1 MEIEEEENSIN
12 LSSSSINLENES
24 NLTTTITTSTTNT
37 ETVLELHESQL
48 RGADTELQQPPQFQ
62 TETTV
67 LNRNDAQD
75 FGLGESQ
82 SVSPQP
88 LEVEGGEGEEV
99 AEAAG
104 EGEEAPQEEVKKE
117 VENRDLV
124 PKEER
129 HEDANAGN
137 NKMEKLEGAADVEAK
152 LETFSQE
159 VETVEAEVTEVEEK
173 LEVAENMGK
182 KDVMEEK
189 KEDAGVVDKVALD
202 DVVEE
207 AETIR
212 VKEEKEG
219 EEKTGISGVGGEVEA
234 DEQKEI
240 TDVVEVG
247 KVEKTGVADVAG
259 GMEAVELIEMNE
271 IVEEENV
278 EKMEA
283 NEEEKQPAQQVEM
296 TDIAEEAREDEK
308 NEMTDIAEE
317 AREDER
323 NEMTDIAEETREDER
338 NEMTDIAEET
348 REDERN
354 EMADIEEMKVA
365 EQIETTGVAGGK
377 EQAINEEGEMKETE
391 IIDLAEECDKEEDM
405 KLENVEKE
413 NENEAEDMDEMEG
426 AEEEVE
432 EVGKSGGGGK
442 RKRQKNAKAPSRATS
457 KKKTEEDVCFICFDG
472 GVVLKLTIL
481 PVLIETRLSFAL
493 KVDGIVMTARA
504 ESKFCNGDS
513 KKAYLFMSPGQLMN
527 IKAVVMFPLPCKLIS
542 VSGYIIH
549 VLQLHPFGLF
559 IQFWAGIYVAT
570 VRRMPTICAI
580 HVPFHCA
587 RDALKMLSSYAY
599 EGQVDFDDKSSWEY
613 LFKDYWTDLKE
624 RLSLTPEELA
634 QAKNPWKGSDSH
646 AGKQEL
652 ADELYD
658 ARNGGS
664 GSDSSENAEVTT
676 SKRRKPKKRLK
687 SRAKERDSPGSS
699 SWVGGESADE
709 SVEWASRELL
719 EFVMHVK
726 NGDKSTCS
734 QFDVQALLLEYI
746 KRNKLR
752 DPRRKSQIICDSR
765 LENLFGKPR
774 VGHFEM
780 LKLLESHFLLKD
792 DSQADDLQGSV
803 VDTEAN
809 QLETD
814 GNSDALMRTS
824 KDKRRKSR
832 KKGEGRGL
840 QSNIDDYAAID
851 MHNINLIYL
860 RRSLLEDLIEDKEA
874 FYDKV
879 VGSFVRIRI
888 SGSAQKQDL
897 YRLVQIIG
905 TSKAAEPYRDEC
917 KRLRQSIKCGLI
929 NRLTVGDIQEKA
941 MAIQAVRVQ
950 DLLEAEITRFSHLCD
965 RASDMGHRKEYPLL
979 LKFYQQLFHLSCFT
993 IRTYDVRECVEKLQL
1008 LKAPEERQRRL
1019 EEIPEIHADP
1029 NMDPSHESDEDE
1041 GETEDKR
1048 QGNSLRPRGS
1058 GFSRRGREQISPR
1071 KGGFASNDT
1080 WGGSRSYSSMNRE
1093 PSRSMTDKGFSN
1105 EGDDF
1110 GAGEAVNENLWG
1122 QGREKPPQQS
1132 QSWEMLKTTSNASQ
1146 ARNSTL
1152 ISESVPRVAPEISP
1166 ATPSTVVTQSTAK
1179 VNEVEKIWHYKDPS
1193 GKNQGPFS
1201 MVQLRKWSNTGYFPA
1216 DLRIWRNTETK
1227 DDSILLTGA
1236 LAGSFQGDPPAVDNS
1251 FPKTQLIQSP
1261 QIAQAAPAPVEVPK
1275 YSTDRWNSGTN
1286 LPSPTPGQTATSL
1299 TKGQVF
1305 ESQWTPTQSQ
1315 PVDSVLRA
1323 NQSSGD
1329 NVELQH
1335 ATVISGTPKM
1345 SHGLSPVTKLETVM
1359 LPSSSNAP
1367 QMHSQSML
1375 TGGSPRALVNSH
1387 LHLAPDTTGA
1397 SVNAAVD
1404 IRSLQNLVHPVTS
1417 GNSLVGT
1424 HGWGAGSLSRPEMN
1438 ASHAAVT
1445 GTGSQAW
1452 ESTQSHNPEANN
1464 LVSMPS
1470 QPSTYGNWSNAP
1482 ASVQNPASFFTTGNP
1497 RGVSPVPGTGTNPW
1511 RAPVPGLSNIQPSAP
1526 SSVAWGMGITENQIA
1541 TPMQGSENQ
1550 NAGSGP
1556 IPGNQNMGWGVSL
1569 PANSN
1574 QGWAAPGQ
1582 VPATGNVNPV
1592 WVAPVQGQA
1601 PGNANPGWGG
1611 APVQGQAPGNANPGW
1626 GGAPGQGQAPGNAFS
1641 GWGPS
1646 GPGSAPSNANPAWV
1660 PPGQGP
1666 PPPGNANTNWPA
1678 PTGNAGTWGSDMNQI
1693 GDRFSSPRERGSH
1706 GGDSGHG
1713 GGKPWNRQ
1721 SSFRGNGDSPR
1732 PSFKG
1737 HRVCKYHEN
1746 GHCKKG
1752 ASCDYLHT

>member
-1 MEIEEEENSIN
+1 METEEKGNSIN
-12 LSSSSINLENES
+12 LSSSSIKLENES
-24 NLTTTITTSTTNT
+24 NLTTTITTATTDT
-37 ETVLELHESQL
+37 ESVPELHESQL
-48 RGADTELQQPPQFQ
+48 NGADTELQQQPQPPQSQ

-67 LNRNDAQD
+67 LDKSDAQD
-75 FGLGESQ
+75 FVLGESQ
-82 SVSPQP
+82 SVS
-88 LEVEGGEGEEV
+88 LHTLVVEGGEGEEV
-99 AEAAG
+99 AEAT
-104 EGEEAPQEEVKKE
+104 EESEEIEAPQEDVEKE

-124 PKEER
+124 AKEER
-129 HEDANAGN
+129 NEDVNGNANAGN
-137 NKMEKLEGAADVEAK
+137 NEMETETGTEGVADVAAK
-152 LETFSQE
+152 LETLSQE
-159 VETVEAEVTEVEEK
+159 VETVEAEVTEVKEK
-173 LEVAENMGK
+173 LEVAENMEK
-182 KDVMEEK
+182 KDAVEEK
-189 KEDAGVVDKVALD
+189 KEDADVVDKVEMD
-202 DVVEE
+202 NVVEE
-207 AETIR
+207 AET
-212 VKEEKEG
+212 VKQKEVTDFVEEGKA
-219 EEKTGISGVGGEVEA
+219 EKTE
-234 DEQKEI
+234 
-240 TDVVEVG
+240 
-247 KVEKTGVADVAG
+247 VADGAG
-259 GMEAVELIEMNE
+259 EMEAVELIEMTE

-283 NEEEKQPAQQVEM
+283 NEEEEKQPAQQVEM
-296 TDIAEEAREDEK
+296 TDIAEETREDEK
-308 NEMTDIAEE
+308 NEMTDI
-317 AREDER
+317 
-323 NEMTDIAEETREDER
+323 
-338 NEMTDIAEET
+338 
-348 REDERN
+348 
-354 EMADIEEMKVA
+354 EEMKVA
-365 EQIETTGVAGGK
+365 EKIETTDVAGGM
-377 EQAINEEGEMKETE
+377 EEVINEEGEMKETE
-391 IIDLAEECDKEEDM
+391 KIDVAEEGDKEEDT
-405 KLENVEKE
+405 KVEMAEK
-413 NENEAEDMDEMEG
+413 ENEAEDMLDEMEGEMKETEMIDVAEEGDKEEDAKVEMAEKENEAEDMLDEMEG

-432 EVGKSGGGGK
+432 KGGTSGGGGK

-472 GVVLKLTIL
+472 GELVLCDRRGCPKAYHPSCVNRDEAFFRAKGRWNCGWHLCSNCEKNAYYMCYTCTFSLCKGCIKDAVIL
-481 PVLIETRLSFAL
+481 CVRGNKGFCETCMKTVMLIERNEQGNKET
-493 KVDGIVMTARA
+493 
-504 ESKFCNGDS
+504 
-513 KKAYLFMSPGQLMN
+513 
-527 IKAVVMFPLPCKLIS
+527 
-542 VSGYIIH
+542 
-549 VLQLHPFGLF
+549 
-559 IQFWAGIYVAT
+559 
-570 VRRMPTICAI
+570 
-580 HVPFHCA
+580 
-587 RDALKMLSSYAY
+587 
-599 EGQVDFDDKSSWEY
+599 GQVDFDDKSSWEF

-658 ARNGGS
+658 VHNGGS
-664 GSDSSENAEVTT
+664 GSGPDSSENAEVTT
-676 SKRRKPKKRLK
+676 SKRRKPKKRLR

-699 SWVGGESADE
+699 SWAGGESADE
-709 SVEWASRELL
+709 SVEWASKELL

-726 NGDKSTCS
+726 NGDKSACS

-752 DPRRKSQIICDSR
+752 DPHRKSQIICDSR

-780 LKLLESHFLLKD
+780 LKLLESHYLLKD

-809 QLETD
+809 QLEAD
-814 GNSDALMRTS
+814 GNSDALMKAS
-824 KDKRRKSR
+824 KDKRRRSR

-860 RRSLLEDLIEDKEA
+860 RRSLLEDLIEDTEA
-874 FYDKV
+874 FYNKV

-905 TSKAAEPYRDEC
+905 TSKAAEPYRVGKKMTNFMLEILNLNKTELVSIDIISNQEFTEDEC

-929 NRLTVGDIQEKA
+929 HRLTVGDIQEKA
-941 MAIQAVRVQ
+941 MAIQAVRVH

-965 RASDMGHRKEYPLL
+965 RASDMGHRKEL
-979 LKFYQQLFHLSCFT
+979 
-993 IRTYDVRECVEKLQL
+993 RECVEKLQL
-1008 LKAPEERQRRL
+1008 LKTPEERQRRL

-1041 GETEDKR
+1041 SETEDKR
-1048 QGNSLRPRGS
+1048 QENSLRRRGS

-1093 PSRSMTDKGFSN
+1093 PSRNMTDKGFSN

-1110 GAGEAVNENLWG
+1110 GAGEAANENLWG
-1122 QGREKPPQQS
+1122 QGRGKPTQQS
-1132 QSWEMLKTTSNASQ
+1132 QSWEMPKTASNASQ
-1146 ARNSTL
+1146 ARNSTV

-1166 ATPSTVVTQSTAK
+1166 ATPSTVVAQSTAAK
-1179 VNEVEKIWHYKDPS
+1179 VNEAEKIWHYKDPS

-1227 DDSILLTGA
+1227 DDSILLTDA
-1236 LAGSFQGDPPAVDNS
+1236 LSGNFQSDPPAVDNS
-1251 FPKTQLIQSP
+1251 FPKTQLVQSP
-1261 QIAQAAPAPVEVPK
+1261 HLPSSYTGNIAQAAPVPVEVPK
-1275 YSTDRWNSGTN
+1275 YSTDRWGSGTN

-1299 TKGQVF
+1299 MKGQVF
-1305 ESQWTPTQSQ
+1305 ESQVTPTQSQ
-1315 PVDSVLRA
+1315 PVGSVLGA

-1329 NVELQH
+1329 NVEQQH
-1335 ATVISGTPKM
+1335 ATVISGTPKV
-1345 SHGLSPVTKLETVM
+1345 SHGVSPVPKLETGM

-1375 TGGSPRALVNSH
+1375 TGESPKVLVNSH
-1387 LHLAPDTTGA
+1387 LHSALDTTGA

-1404 IRSLQNLVHPVTS
+1404 IRSLQNLVPPVTS
-1417 GNSLVGT
+1417 GNSHVGT
-1424 HGWGAGSLSRPEMN
+1424 HGWAGSISRPEMN

-1452 ESTQSHNPEANN
+1452 GSTQSHKAEANN

-1482 ASVQNPASFFTTGNP
+1482 TSVQNPTSSLTTGNP
-1497 RGVSPVPGTGTNPW
+1497 SGFSPVTGTGTNPW
-1511 RAPVPGLSNIQPSAP
+1511 RAPVPGPSNIQPSAP
-1526 SSVAWGMGITENQIA
+1526 SSRPWGMGITENQST
-1541 TPMQGSENQ
+1541 TPRQGSENQ
-1550 NAGSGP
+1550 NTGWGA

-1574 QGWAAPGQ
+1574 QCWVAPGQ
-1582 VPATGNVNPV
+1582 VPATGNVKPV

-1601 PGNANPGWGG
+1601 PGNANPGWG
-1611 APVQGQAPGNANPGW
+1611 APV
-1626 GGAPGQGQAPGNAFS
+1626 QGQAPGNAFS

-1646 GPGSAPSNANPAWV
+1646 GQGSVPTSANTAWV
-1660 PPGQGP
+1660 PLSQGP
-1666 PPPGNANTNWPA
+1666 PPPGNANTNWA
-1678 PTGNAGTWGSDMNQI
+1678 VPTGNAGTWGSDMNQI
-1693 GDRFSSPRERGSH
+1693 GDRFSSPKERGSH

-1721 SSFRGNGDSPR
+1721 SSFGRSGDSPR

-1737 HRVCKYHEN
+1737 QRVCKYHEH

-1752 ASCDYLHT
+1752 SSCDYLHT